1 MIERGEECGGDG
13 SKVSTAVEGA
23 HRFLARSTDR
33 EHDHACGEPLAHA
46 RLWTAHRDR
55 ESLGGLVDVFAQPR
69 L

>member
-46 RLWTAHRDR
+46 RFLNTAAAPAAR
-55 ESLGGLVDVFAQPR
+55 LGPEQ
-69 L
+69 